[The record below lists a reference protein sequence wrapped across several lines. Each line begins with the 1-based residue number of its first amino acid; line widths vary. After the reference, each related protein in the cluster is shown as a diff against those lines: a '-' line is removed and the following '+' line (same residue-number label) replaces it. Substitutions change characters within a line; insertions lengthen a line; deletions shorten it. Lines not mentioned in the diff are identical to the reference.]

1 MPVRELNEIELGDL
15 CQSAIECFS
24 TATGRISQFPKMLAR
39 VIETRA
45 WERREH
51 FGRVIEL
58 PGLRDLITRKP
69 IEGWGEDPSKIEAVI
84 RDEPA
89 ILAAFREAMKGKPGR
104 KPKPAGKTDNNVI
117 PLDTPQGNARAFSID
132 RVQRLCDAE
141 TVEAVMAGE
150 MSPNAALVR
159 AGIRENRQ
167 VYLPRDPAKAV
178 EKLRKAFGQEFVEAM
193 KEAMDGR

>member
-1 MPVRELNEIELGDL
+1 MPARELNEIELGDL

-39 VIETRA
+39 VIDTKA

-58 PGLRDLITRKP
+58 PSLRDLIMRKP

-84 RDEPA
+84 RDDPA
-89 ILAAFREAMKGKPGR
+89 VLSAFRDAMKHQGDR
-104 KPKPAGKTDNNVI
+104 TDLGNNI
-117 PLDTPQGNARAFSID
+117 PEVERPPRGTSRAYSVGL
-132 RVQRLCDAE
+132 VQRECDAE
-141 TVEAVMAGE
+141 TVKAVMAGE
-150 MSPNAALVR
+150 LSPNAALVR

-167 VYLPRDPAKAV
+167 VYLPRDPVKAV
-178 EKLRKAFGQEFVEAM
+178 KKLRKTFGQDFVEAM